1 MSPSGMGDEISRGEL
16 ARNMAALTEQVRE
29 LVRELK
35 DLPDK
40 YVPRSEYEL
49 QIGGVK
55 VDISRIDRD
64 IERHEQDIKA
74 SAASAS
80 ANLAMAEQTLTS
92 TMEKHE
98 ERRVAGTRWAIGL
111 AATSLVA
118 FLGMGITIAL
128 ALPRLLA

>member
-1 MSPSGMGDEISRGEL
+1 MTPPGDEISLGEL

-49 QIGGVK
+49 QVGGIK
-55 VDISRIDRD
+55 VDISRVDRD

-74 SAASAS
+74 SVASSA
-80 ANLAMAEQTLTS
+80 ANLMLTEHTLS
-92 TMEKHE
+92 DLIDKNE

-111 AATSLVA
+111 AATALIA
-118 FLGMGITIAL
+118 FLGMGVTIAL